1 LLHCLGTLIQ
11 GPMGSHKENAV
22 TQDKVRTARDGAK
35 APIFRLSRF
44 SGLDDVIQGFSMRRG
59 PGANAGEFN
68 MSFTTASAT
77 DHVVENRRAFCRALG
92 VPLERAVFMQQ
103 SHGNRVAVITKAD
116 WGRGAGSPESAVPST
131 DAMITR
137 ERNVFLA
144 ALGADCALVPLCD
157 PVAGV
162 VGIAHAGWRG
172 TVRGAVENAVRRM
185 CSEMGC
191 DPAHIVAGIGP
202 TIGPCCYEVGPDVL
216 QAAAKGCGAEA
227 VVQRGGKSYFDLRR
241 ANIQQLLA
249 AGVRKENIEAA
260 DVCTACE
267 RERFFFSYRRD
278 GRTGGRFCGIIGMRP

>member
-1 LLHCLGTLIQ
+1 
-11 GPMGSHKENAV
+11 MGSHKENAV
-22 TQDKVRTARDGAK
+22 TQDKVREAGDDAD
-35 APIFRLSRF
+35 AAVFRLSRF
-44 SGLDDVIQGFSMRRG
+44 SGLDGVIQGFSTRRG

-77 DHVVENRRAFCRALG
+77 DHVVENRRAFFRALG
-92 VPLERAVFMQQ
+92 IPLERTVFMQQ
-103 SHGNRVAVITKAD
+103 SHGINVAVITKAD
-116 WGRGAGSPESAVPST
+116 AGRGACSPQSAIPNT

-137 ERNVFLA
+137 DRDVFLA

-162 VGIAHAGWRG
+162 AGIAHAGWRG
-172 TVRGAVENAVRRM
+172 TVLGVVENAVRRM